1 MLKKNKFLEH
11 RFYTKTKKEQNR
23 IQVYVAL
30 ITLIILFLFVLL
42 FGLLKLYLLI
52 FIVIPIIISVVAPFF
67 DVPSM
72 KKTGK
77 IVYLS
82 SLLLVEEPKNGIMK
96 IHGGTLFDYFF
107 VIDSELKGRQRI
119 NFILSK
125 FLQGLLKLIEEK
137 KNSNEDELIIRGT
150 SYIIN
155 ERTARNIG
163 FKIIETDNLQKFILI
178 FNYVNILVS
187 QSFARGKLSFP
198 RLSNIKTFEIKVS
211 ELIEKEGL
219 IKKLSERLANSANR

>member
-1 MLKKNKFLEH
+1 MEH
-11 RFYTKTKKEQNR
+11 RFYQKTKKEQTR
-23 IQVYVAL
+23 IQVLVGL
-30 ITLIILFLFVLL
+30 ITLMILLLVIVLSWWT
-42 FGLLKLYLLI
+42 KMYLLI
-52 FIVIPIIISVVAPFF
+52 FIAFPVIISLVAPFF
-67 DVPSM
+67 DAPSL
-72 KKTGK
+72 KESGRV
-77 IVYLS
+77 VYLS
-82 SLLLVEEPKNGIMK
+82 SLLLAEKPKNGIMK

-163 FKIIETDNLQKFILI
+163 FKIIETDNLQKLILI
-178 FNYVNILVS
+178 FNYFNLLVS

-198 RLSNIKTFEIKVS
+198 KLSNIKTFEMKVS